1 MPNILF
7 MYVVIVLQLYD
18 EVPYSYK
25 YLKFINLFFMMYVC

>member
-7 MYVVIVLQLYD
+7 ICVIIALQLYD

-25 YLKFINLFFMMYVC
+25 YLQFINLFFIIYVY